1 MATDPQA
8 APPVAV
14 PGPPFGALGRLVAS
28 ARERRAL
35 RSARRGADT
44 ELLLRETPSLRL
56 AWRAAELVVPKRR
69 RQLARNLRAIVSESD
84 PRVARSARVFNAQA
98 VRRLAPVL
106 LQAADRLEDLES
118 PVAPRGIL
126 LLENL
131 LTDPWGPLYE
141 RGRAEHLEGA
151 LVIAVDALELP

>member
-8 APPVAV
+8 VPPVAV
-14 PGPPFGALGRLVAS
+14 PVPLFGALGRLVAS

-35 RSARRGADT
+35 RSARRAADA

-69 RQLARNLRAIVSESD
+69 RQLARNLRTLVGEAD
-84 PRVARSARVFNAQA
+84 PRVARTARVFNAAA
-98 VRRLAPVL
+98 VRGLAPVL
-106 LQAADRLEDLES
+106 LQAAGRLEELED

-141 RGRAEHLEGA
+141 RGRAEQLESA
-151 LVIAVDALELP
+151 LVVAVDALELP